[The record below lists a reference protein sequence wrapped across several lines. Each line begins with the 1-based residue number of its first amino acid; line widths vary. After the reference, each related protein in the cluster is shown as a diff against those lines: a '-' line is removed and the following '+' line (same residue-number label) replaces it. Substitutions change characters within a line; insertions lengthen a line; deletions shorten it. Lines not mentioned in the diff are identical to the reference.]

1 MNKKFPAAGLDVS
14 FNKVL
19 ANYSGCEQ
27 KSQENRRGLLG
38 NVKQPKDSIG
48 LIQMHNWSDS
58 KKYLGI

>member
-38 NVKQPKDSIG
+38 NVKQPKNSMG
-48 LIQMHNWSDS
+48 LIQMHN
-58 KKYLGI
+58 